1 VHLNNPAP
9 LHFKPKIMKCFRWGC
24 LGLMLSVGLFAG
36 CGGGGGESAAVTNP
50 PAITPPLTSV
60 TMPKISY
67 AVQDFRVFSSTRDY
81 IIPSRLGVTSSV
93 VSGYIDAVSPDGSHS
108 RTNTKSTAIGSTLA
122 SSYDSN
128 RRVLQVSGKNPDQS
142 GYTCTYSSPGL
153 PTSILP
159 GEGVGASFKYSGYL
173 NCKSSDS
180 AVVTAVVTSSGRAE
194 ALETLSLSVGQ
205 FSTIRSSRTQ
215 VHEYPNRTET
225 INMTEWVDL
234 NSGST
239 LKTTLGVIIVPTG
252 AATPSSVYSQEDTLT
267 AFSFASA
274 GSAGAT
280 VQRFAGFWQLDLSG
294 AGLESTSCADVL
306 IDTNGLLTSTS
317 CELKA
322 VVDDSGKITVN
333 TPASLSFGGAITKP
347 YSGNGTLTDSATG
360 VQGIWMINRR

>member
-1 VHLNNPAP
+1 VHLNNHTL
-9 LHFKPKIMKCFRWGC
+9 LHIKPKIIKCFRWVS

-36 CGGGGGESAAVTNP
+36 CGGGGGESAAVINP

-67 AVQDFRVFSSTRDY
+67 AVQDFRVLSSTRDY

-93 VSGYIDAVSPDGSHS
+93 VAGYIDAVSSDGAHS

-128 RRVLQVSGKNPDQS
+128 RRVLEVSGKNPDKS
-142 GYTCTYSSPGL
+142 DYTCTYSYPGL

-159 GEGVGASFKYSGYL
+159 GEGVGASFNYSGYL
-173 NCKSSDS
+173 NCKGSDS
-180 AVVTAVVTSSGRAE
+180 AVVTSSGRAE

-205 FSTIRSSRTQ
+205 FSTVRSSRTQ

-225 INMTEWVDL
+225 FNMTEWVDL

-239 LKTTLGVIIVPTG
+239 LKTTLGGIIVRTG
-252 AATPSSVYSQEDTLT
+252 AATSFSVYSQEDTLT

-294 AGLESTSCADVL
+294 AGLKSTSCADVL
-306 IDTNGLLTSTS
+306 IDTNGLLTSKS

-347 YSGNGTLTDSATG
+347 YSGNGTLADSATG
-360 VQGIWMINRR
+360 LQGIWMINRR